1 MSQQIINIGTSAGA
15 GDGDELRLAF
25 DKVNENFTEIY
36 SGNVVAGNLLV
47 TSVAGRIGNVELT
60 WLDVAGVAN
69 TGNITQLKQYISSN
83 LAAAYAYTDTAINN
97 LSSVNNITVA
107 GGTLSNIQIVGN
119 SYGTMANLAVSGA
132 LSANS
137 FVVGSGGLS
146 IPNGNFVLAN
156 GSLVAD
162 TIVFGDATTMSTAP
176 NFAPTNTAIA
186 GLRANI
192 TAANAAIVAGYSR
205 VDAANSSITTATNR
219 ISVLEANATTQAQSI
234 ISLTT
239 ANSIQAGQIS
249 TLAAN
254 AGSQHGQLV
263 ALRANVEAANVQ
275 ISSNY
280 ATLTS
285 NASTQQTQINVL
297 QGNVVSLTAAVASIN
312 AGNGLTSANT
322 EIDKLRA
329 NITAANVVLSA
340 LSASTTANA
349 STQAQA
355 IADLQGV
362 NSTQTSQIVQLQAN
376 IAAANAVIAAVDLA
390 SVGIQI
396 SGLRANITAANTA
409 IGAVTTAW
417 TANAATQAGVLA
429 TLTSNAAS
437 QSVALTSLVAND
449 AVQHNSIVGL
459 RANIAAANAAIAAIP
474 NINSLPGANITG
486 QVANSVVSGTVYNP
500 LQPNI
505 TQVGTLTA
513 LTVDGNAQI
522 DSLTASAFFG
532 PVRTPTQPFI
542 TAIGTLATLTVTS
555 NVSAGNVSA
564 TKGTFTSIE
573 GAVTTASQPN
583 ITSIGTLAT
592 LNVTGNVT
600 SANVVTGNVV
610 ATRVTAGNLVGTI
623 ATSVQTNIT
632 RIGTL
637 PNLAVTGNV
646 VAGNLVTTGTV
657 TAPGLSGPILTASQ
671 PTITEIGTLGNLVV
685 TGDITVG
692 NIQTTA
698 NIAFGNLYA
707 GHVTTPILSASD
719 IRGPLTTA
727 TQTNITRVGTLTN
740 LAVAGDTTIGGNA
753 TISGT
758 LNVGDVV
765 ANVQAFS
772 LSVTANLLASNVNA
786 SFLRSSGN
794 IVASNFNLTGNI
806 FSTGTDSFVH
816 ATTGD
821 FSTVYGTLAT
831 NAQPNINSVGTLDS
845 LTVNGPVNITGSQF
859 VAQDFYV
866 TGNLFV
872 NGNTTTV
879 SAGNVTTTDKDLTL
893 ANGAV
898 NSTAARGAGIYI
910 GTGGAYGNIS
920 VYDGTWLTAQNVTVG
935 GNLIAGNVSTTKGT
949 FTSIEGTI
957 TTASQT
963 NITAIGTLGNLAVT
977 GNVSGTLTTS
987 DQPFITNIG
996 TLGNITIS
1004 GTARVGSLEL
1014 LGGAGSTLAID
1025 NLNLSANATVSNIN
1039 VSGTAN
1045 LGRISGTLITNA
1057 QPNITSIGTL
1067 ASLTVT
1073 GAVTTANITANGATI
1088 RDLNV
1093 TNANL
1098 GIANFSGNITTGN
1111 VSGATGTFT
1120 NVSASFVSVTGNVN
1134 TAAVNATN
1142 GTFVEVQGRI
1152 LTNAQP
1158 YITSIGNLATLDI
1171 AGNLTTGNVSGA
1183 TGTFTNVRGT
1193 ILDASQTN
1201 ITAIGTLATLS
1212 VTGNVGTGNV
1222 SGETGTFT
1230 NVRGTILDASQ
1241 TNITAIGNLATLNV
1255 AGNVTTGNVS
1265 GATGTFTNVRG
1276 LLLDPA
1282 QTNITSVG
1290 TLSGLS
1296 VTGNIA
1302 ANIIATLI
1310 YDAVLTNPIQP
1321 NITTIGTLGVL
1332 SVTGNVGT
1340 GNVSGETGTFTNVR
1354 GTILDASQTNI
1365 TTIGTL
1371 TSLTV
1376 TGATTAAN
1384 ISANGLTAKDI
1395 NVTSANIGA
1404 NANIVGNVTSANI
1417 SGFKGTFTQVEGT
1430 LLTNAQPFITSIGTL
1445 PSLVVTG
1452 NIGADNL
1459 NANTSNITGNSVTL
1473 NDLVTGTTDTNNLTV
1488 RGTNTFLSNITAS
1501 TSLNVANLLTV
1512 AGANINAFG
1521 ANIQSS
1527 SAVITNVTIG
1537 TLSVTNTEDA
1547 ISSVSGAIITP
1558 GGISA
1563 SKQIYSGGNVIADGN
1578 IVTAGNV
1585 IAGTNVRVGG
1595 DMYFFG
1601 AQPSLD
1607 FITDRSL
1614 VSLFDSSATTISVG
1628 GEATTVNIGAI
1639 SGFGNTTIRNDLTLK
1654 GGLFPEGGFGEVG
1667 IGNVVVNNDLSAAGS
1682 IYANDGISATYIQIG
1697 ARTITGNGF
1706 SNARTTATNINSGA
1720 LQVRGGAG
1728 ISGNLVVGAPTN
1740 TNSAVYINSISSTIN
1755 SSTGALQVAGGIA
1768 TKGNLWVDGE
1778 ATIVGNVNFTAFVAA
1793 SVNGTPIGNASPN
1806 TGVFTSLAFANSTPG
1821 IRPTINYDFANS
1833 PILPPSLNYSR
1844 TGPATYTD
1852 QRGNLRVAPAYTP
1865 RFTYDPDGVCLG
1877 IMIEE
1882 SRQNL
1887 YRESNSFANT
1897 AVYATTNATIS
1908 TVANATTSP
1917 DGAYNAFKLVDDA
1930 TLNIHGIAQQSPYS
1944 PTVTLG
1950 SVYTASA
1957 FVKAAEKDQV
1967 ALIFQGE
1974 NDPTIFDLTLGT
1986 VDDEGPTHR
1995 STIELQ
2001 ANGWYRISSTVTKTN
2016 TDGKVTLALADGG
2029 GFTYTGTGSTGAYV
2043 YGFQLE
2049 PGAFATSYIP
2059 NTTTANTRGV
2069 DTLTVVS
2076 SEFNRKYVQ
2085 GASTVFVDARLNYRP
2100 TTAVVNNQRS
2110 TLISIN
2116 DGTEANRVSIVAEN
2130 KTTPNGYRSANLVI
2144 YSGGALTTN
2153 VAINSNITVSG
2164 ANLTASSLRGHTSV
2178 NSTGKVAVYFTRNG
2192 LIGRA
2197 YNNVGNVYASLGT
2210 VSQAMTQIQIGAGPG
2225 TSPLNGTISKL
2236 QIYPAIVNGNELQT
2250 LTRIQAEGAD

>member
-36 SGNVVAGNLLV
+36 SGNVVTGNLLV
-47 TSVAGRIGNVELT
+47 TSVAGRIGDVELT

-107 GGTLSNIQIVGN
+107 GGTLANVDITGN
-119 SYGTMANLAVSGA
+119 SNATFTNL
-132 LSANS
+132 
-137 FVVGSGGLS
+137 VVTGETTLGNTLHITGGLA
-146 IPNGNFVLAN
+146 IDGTALLNETVVRGRLF
-156 GSLVAD
+156 
-162 TIVFGDATTMSTAP
+162 FGDNSYISTAP
-176 NFAPTNTAIA
+176 NFAPTNTAIT

-192 TAANAAIVAGYSR
+192 TAANAAILAGYSR
-205 VDAANSSITTATNR
+205 VDAANASITTATNR
-219 ISVLEANATTQAQSI
+219 ISVLEANATTQALSI
-234 ISLTT
+234 ISLTS

-249 TLAAN
+249 SLTAN

-263 ALRANVEAANVQ
+263 ALRANIEAANVQ
-275 ISSNY
+275 IASNY
-280 ATLTS
+280 ATLVG
-285 NASTQQTQINVL
+285 NAVTQQTQINEL
-297 QGNVVSLTAAVASIN
+297 QGDVVSLNAAVASIN
-312 AGNGLTSANT
+312 AGNGLTSANI

-329 NITAANVVLSA
+329 NITAANVVLGA

-349 STQAQA
+349 VTQAQA
-355 IADLQGV
+355 IASLQGV
-362 NSTQTSQIVQLQAN
+362 NSTQTSQISQLQAN
-376 IAAANAVIAAVDLA
+376 IAAANAVIAAVDLT

-417 TANAATQAGVLA
+417 TANAATQAVLLN
-429 TLTSNAAS
+429 TLTANAAS
-437 QSVALTSLVAND
+437 QAVALTTLVAND
-449 AVQHNSIVGL
+449 VVQHNEISSL
-459 RANIAAANAAIAAIP
+459 RANIAAANVAIASIP
-474 NINSLPGANITG
+474 NVNSLPGANIIG

-542 TAIGTLATLTVTS
+542 TAIGTLATLTVTG

-573 GAVTTASQPN
+573 GAITTASQTN
-583 ITSIGTLAT
+583 ITAIGTLAT

-623 ATSVQTNIT
+623 VTPVQTGIT

-671 PTITEIGTLGNLVV
+671 PNITEIGTLPSLNVSGN
-685 TGDITVG
+685 IIVG
-692 NIQTTA
+692 NIQTSA
-698 NIAFGNLYA
+698 DLVFGNIYP
-707 GHVTTPILSASD
+707 VRVNTPILDASD

-740 LAVAGDTTIGGNA
+740 LAVTGDTTIGGNA
-753 TISGT
+753 TIGGT
-758 LNVGDVV
+758 LTVGTV
-765 ANVQAFS
+765 AANIQAFNV
-772 LSVTANLLASNVNA
+772 SVTANILASNVNA
-786 SFLRSSGN
+786 SFLRSTGN
-794 IVASNFNLTGNI
+794 IVATNFNLTGNI
-806 FSTGTDSFVH
+806 YSSGADSFVH
-816 ATTGD
+816 ATNAD
-821 FSTVYGTLAT
+821 FTNVYGVLAT
-831 NAQPNINSVGTLDS
+831 NAQPHINSVGTLDS
-845 LTVNGPVNITGSQF
+845 LTVDGPVNITGSQF

-910 GTGGAYGNIS
+910 GTGGVYGNIS
-920 VYDGTWLTAQNVTVG
+920 VYDGTWATAQNVAIG
-935 GNLIAGNVSTTKGT
+935 GNLVAGNVSATKGT
-949 FTSIEGTI
+949 FTSVEGTI

-987 DQPFITNIG
+987 NQPFITNVG
-996 TLGNITIS
+996 TLGNITVT

-1025 NLNLSANATVSNIN
+1025 NLNLTANATVSNIN

-1067 ASLTVT
+1067 ATLTVT
-1073 GAVTTANITANGATI
+1073 GAVTTANITTAGATVK
-1088 RDLNV
+1088 DLNA

-1098 GIANFSGNITTGN
+1098 SVASIAGNVTTGN

-1142 GTFVEVQGRI
+1142 GTFSEVQGRI

-1158 YITSIGNLATLDI
+1158 YITSIGNLSILDVS
-1171 AGNLTTGNVSGA
+1171 GNLSTGNVSGA

-1222 SGETGTFT
+1222 SGATGTFT

-1241 TNITAIGNLATLNV
+1241 TNITAIGTLATLGV
-1255 AGNVTTGNVS
+1255 TGNVTTGNVS

-1290 TLSGLS
+1290 TLTGLT
-1296 VTGNIA
+1296 VTGNIT
-1302 ANIIATLI
+1302 ANVISTLI
-1310 YDAVLTNPIQP
+1310 YGGILTASSQP
-1321 NITTIGTLGVL
+1321 NITAVGTLVSL
-1332 SVTGNVGT
+1332 SVTGNVTT
-1340 GNVSGETGTFTNVR
+1340 GNVSGATGTFTDVR
-1354 GTILDASQTNI
+1354 GAILDASQTNI
-1365 TTIGTL
+1365 TTVGTL
-1371 TSLTV
+1371 TGLTV

-1395 NVTSANIGA
+1395 NVTHANIGA
-1404 NANIVGNVTSANI
+1404 DAIIVGNVTSANV
-1417 SGFKGTFTQVEGT
+1417 SGFKGTFTQVDGT

-1452 NIGADNL
+1452 NIGANNL

-1488 RGTNTFLSNITAS
+1488 RGTGVFLSNITAS

-1512 AGANINAFG
+1512 AGANLNAFG
-1521 ANIQSS
+1521 ANIQAS
-1527 SAVITNVTIG
+1527 SALITNVEIG
-1537 TLSVTNTEDA
+1537 TLRVSNTEDA
-1547 ISSVSGAIITP
+1547 VSSVTGAIVTP

-1578 IVTAGNV
+1578 LITAGNV

-1601 AQPSLD
+1601 VQPSLD

-1614 VSLFDSSATTISVG
+1614 VSLFDSSATTISIG
-1628 GEATTVNIGAI
+1628 SEATTVNIGAI

-1667 IGNVVVNNDLSAAGS
+1667 IGNVIVNNDLNVAAS
-1682 IYANDGISATYIQIG
+1682 IYAPYIQIG

-1740 TNSAVYINSISSTIN
+1740 TNSSVYINSISNTIN

-1768 TKGNLWVDGE
+1768 TKGNLWVEGE

-1806 TGVFTSLAFANSTPG
+1806 TGVFTALALANSYPT

-1833 PILPPSLNYSR
+1833 PVLPPSLNYSR
-1844 TGPATYTD
+1844 TGLATYTD
-1852 QRGNLRVAPAYTP
+1852 QRGNLRVAPAYIP
-1865 RFTYDPDGVCLG
+1865 RFTYDPSGVCLG

-1887 YRESNSFANT
+1887 YRESNSFSNT
-1897 AVYATTNATIS
+1897 AVYVVTNATIS
-1908 TVANATTSP
+1908 SVASATTSP
-1917 DGAYNAFKLVDDA
+1917 DGAYNAFKLVDDG
-1930 TLNIHGIAQQSPYS
+1930 TNGIHGVAQQSPYA
-1944 PTVTLG
+1944 PTVSLG
-1950 SVYTASA
+1950 GVYTASA
-1957 FVKAAEKDQV
+1957 FVKAGEKDQV
-1967 ALIFQGE
+1967 SLIFQGE
-1974 NDPTIFDLTLGT
+1974 GDPTIFDLTNGVVDHEGT
-1986 VDDEGPTHR
+1986 GAPAHR

-2016 TDGKVTLALADGG
+2016 TDGTVTLALADGG
-2029 GFTYTGTGSTGAYV
+2029 ATSYTGTGTSGAYV

-2049 PGAFATSYIP
+2049 LGAFATSYIP
-2059 NTTTANTRGV
+2059 NTTTANTRGI

-2085 GASTVFVDARLNYRP
+2085 SASTVFVDARLNYRP

-2144 YSGGALTTN
+2144 YSSGALTTN

-2197 YNNVGNVYASLGT
+2197 YNNVGNVYASLGN

-2236 QIYPAIVNGNELQT
+2236 QIYPAIVEGNELQT
-2250 LTRIQAEGAD
+2250 LTRIQAEGAL

>member
-36 SGNVVAGNLLV
+36 SGNVVTGNLLV
-47 TSVAGRIGNVELT
+47 TSVAGRIGDVELT

-107 GGTLSNIQIVGN
+107 GGTLANVDITGN
-119 SYGTMANLAVSGA
+119 SNATFTNL
-132 LSANS
+132 
-137 FVVGSGGLS
+137 VVTGETTLGNTLHITGGLA
-146 IPNGNFVLAN
+146 IDGTALLNETVVRGRLF
-156 GSLVAD
+156 
-162 TIVFGDATTMSTAP
+162 FGDNSYISTAP
-176 NFAPTNTAIA
+176 NFAPTNTAIT

-192 TAANAAIVAGYSR
+192 TAANAAILAGYSR
-205 VDAANSSITTATNR
+205 VDAANASITTATNR
-219 ISVLEANATTQAQSI
+219 ISVLEANATTQALSI
-234 ISLTT
+234 ISLTS

-249 TLAAN
+249 SLTAN

-263 ALRANVEAANVQ
+263 ALRANIEAANVQ
-275 ISSNY
+275 IASNY
-280 ATLTS
+280 ATLVG
-285 NASTQQTQINVL
+285 NAVTQQTQINEL
-297 QGNVVSLTAAVASIN
+297 QGDVVSLNAAVASIN
-312 AGNGLTSANT
+312 AGNGLTSANI

-329 NITAANVVLSA
+329 NITAANVVLGA

-349 STQAQA
+349 VTQAQA
-355 IADLQGV
+355 IASLQGV
-362 NSTQTSQIVQLQAN
+362 NSTQTSQISQLQAN
-376 IAAANAVIAAVDLA
+376 IAAANAVIAAVDLT

-417 TANAATQAGVLA
+417 TANAATQAVLLN

-437 QSVALTSLVAND
+437 QSVALTTLVAND
-449 AVQHNSIVGL
+449 VVQHNEISSL
-459 RANIAAANAAIAAIP
+459 RANIAAANVAIASIP
-474 NINSLPGANITG
+474 NVNSLPGANIIG

-542 TAIGTLATLTVTS
+542 TAIGTLATLTVTG

-573 GAVTTASQPN
+573 GAITTASQTN
-583 ITSIGTLAT
+583 ITAIGTLAT

-623 ATSVQTNIT
+623 VTPVQTGIT

-671 PTITEIGTLGNLVV
+671 PNITEIGTLPSLNVSGN
-685 TGDITVG
+685 IIVG
-692 NIQTTA
+692 NIQTSA
-698 NIAFGNLYA
+698 DLVFGNIYP
-707 GHVTTPILSASD
+707 VRVNTPILDASD

-740 LAVAGDTTIGGNA
+740 LAVTGDTTIGGNA
-753 TISGT
+753 TIGGT
-758 LNVGDVV
+758 LTVGTV
-765 ANVQAFS
+765 AANIQAFNV
-772 LSVTANLLASNVNA
+772 SVTANILASNVNA
-786 SFLRSSGN
+786 SFLRSTGN
-794 IVASNFNLTGNI
+794 IVATNFNLTGNI
-806 FSTGTDSFVH
+806 YSSGADSFVH
-816 ATTGD
+816 ATNAD
-821 FSTVYGTLAT
+821 FTNVYGVLAT
-831 NAQPNINSVGTLDS
+831 NAQPHINSVGTLDS
-845 LTVNGPVNITGSQF
+845 LTVDGPVNITGSQF

-910 GTGGAYGNIS
+910 GTGGVYGNIS
-920 VYDGTWLTAQNVTVG
+920 VYDGTWATAQNVAIG
-935 GNLIAGNVSTTKGT
+935 GNLVAGNVSATKGT
-949 FTSIEGTI
+949 FTSVEGTI

-987 DQPFITNIG
+987 NQPFITNVG
-996 TLGNITIS
+996 TLGNITVT

-1025 NLNLSANATVSNIN
+1025 NLNLTANATVSNIN

-1067 ASLTVT
+1067 ATLTVT
-1073 GAVTTANITANGATI
+1073 GAVTTANITTAGATVK
-1088 RDLNV
+1088 DLNA

-1098 GIANFSGNITTGN
+1098 SVASIAGNVTTGN

-1142 GTFVEVQGRI
+1142 GTFSEVQGRI

-1158 YITSIGNLATLDI
+1158 YITSIGNLSILDVS
-1171 AGNLTTGNVSGA
+1171 GNLSTGNVSGA

-1222 SGETGTFT
+1222 SGATGTFT

-1241 TNITAIGNLATLNV
+1241 TNITAIGTLATLGV
-1255 AGNVTTGNVS
+1255 TGNVTTGNVS

-1276 LLLDPA
+1276 A
-1282 QTNITSVG
+1282 
-1290 TLSGLS
+1290 
-1296 VTGNIA
+1296 
-1302 ANIIATLI
+1302 
-1310 YDAVLTNPIQP
+1310 
-1321 NITTIGTLGVL
+1321 
-1332 SVTGNVGT
+1332 
-1340 GNVSGETGTFTNVR
+1340 
-1354 GTILDASQTNI
+1354 ILDASQTNI
-1365 TTIGTL
+1365 TTVGTL
-1371 TSLTV
+1371 TGLTV

-1395 NVTSANIGA
+1395 NVTHANIGA
-1404 NANIVGNVTSANI
+1404 DAIIVGNVTSANV
-1417 SGFKGTFTQVEGT
+1417 SGFKGTFTQVDGT

-1452 NIGADNL
+1452 NIGANNL

-1488 RGTNTFLSNITAS
+1488 RGTGVFLSNITAS

-1512 AGANINAFG
+1512 AGANLNAFG
-1521 ANIQSS
+1521 ANIQAS
-1527 SAVITNVTIG
+1527 SALITNVEIG
-1537 TLSVTNTEDA
+1537 TLRVSNTEDA
-1547 ISSVSGAIITP
+1547 VSSVTGAIVTP

-1578 IVTAGNV
+1578 LITAGNV

-1601 AQPSLD
+1601 VQPSLD

-1614 VSLFDSSATTISVG
+1614 VSLFDSSATTISIG
-1628 GEATTVNIGAI
+1628 SEATTVNIGAI

-1667 IGNVVVNNDLSAAGS
+1667 IGNVIVNNDLNVAAS
-1682 IYANDGISATYIQIG
+1682 IYAPYIQIG

-1740 TNSAVYINSISSTIN
+1740 TNSSVYINSISNTIN

-1768 TKGNLWVDGE
+1768 TKGNLWVEGE

-1806 TGVFTSLAFANSTPG
+1806 TGVFTALALANSYPT

-1833 PILPPSLNYSR
+1833 PVLPPSLNYSR
-1844 TGPATYTD
+1844 TGLATYTD
-1852 QRGNLRVAPAYTP
+1852 QRGNLRVAPAYIP
-1865 RFTYDPDGVCLG
+1865 RFTYDPSGVCLG

-1887 YRESNSFANT
+1887 YRESNSFSNT
-1897 AVYATTNATIS
+1897 AVYVVTNATIS
-1908 TVANATTSP
+1908 SVASATTSP
-1917 DGAYNAFKLVDDA
+1917 DGAYNAFKLVDDG
-1930 TLNIHGIAQQSPYS
+1930 TNGIHGVAQQSPYA
-1944 PTVTLG
+1944 PTVSLG
-1950 SVYTASA
+1950 GVYTASA
-1957 FVKAAEKDQV
+1957 FVKAGEKDQV
-1967 ALIFQGE
+1967 SLIFQGE
-1974 NDPTIFDLTLGT
+1974 GDPTIFDLTNGVVDHEGT
-1986 VDDEGPTHR
+1986 GAPAHR

-2016 TDGKVTLALADGG
+2016 TDGTVTLALADGG
-2029 GFTYTGTGSTGAYV
+2029 ATSYTGTGTSGAYV

-2049 PGAFATSYIP
+2049 LGAFATSYIP
-2059 NTTTANTRGV
+2059 NTTTANTRGI

-2085 GASTVFVDARLNYRP
+2085 SASTVFVDARLNYRP

-2144 YSGGALTTN
+2144 YSSGALTTN

-2197 YNNVGNVYASLGT
+2197 YNNVGNVYASLGN

-2236 QIYPAIVNGNELQT
+2236 QIYPAIVEGNELQT
-2250 LTRIQAEGAD
+2250 LTRIQAEGAL